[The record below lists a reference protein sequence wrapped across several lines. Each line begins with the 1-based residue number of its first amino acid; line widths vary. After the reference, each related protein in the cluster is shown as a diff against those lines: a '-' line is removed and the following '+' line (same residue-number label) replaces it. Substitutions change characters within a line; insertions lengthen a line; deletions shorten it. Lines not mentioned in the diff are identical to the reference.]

1 MPGIKTAISLEEELF
16 NKVKKLAKE
25 MNLSRSK
32 LFSLAVKDF
41 LQKQEN
47 KKILAQL
54 NSAYSDSQNEE
65 DAVSKGMHRKQ
76 REIVGRESW

>member
-1 MPGIKTAISLEEELF
+1 MPRIKTAISLEEELF
-16 NKVKKLAKE
+16 NKVKKLAKD

-32 LFSLAVKDF
+32 LFTLAVKDF

-54 NSAYSDSQNEE
+54 NSAYSDSQDEE
-65 DAVSKGMHRKQ
+65 DVSRYCQLFCVKFL
-76 REIVGRESW
+76 STSL

>member
-1 MPGIKTAISLEEELF
+1 MPRIKTAISLEEELF

-54 NSAYSDSQNEE
+54 NSAYSDSQDEE
-65 DAVSKGMHRKQ
+65 DAVSRYCQLFCVKFL
-76 REIVGRESW
+76 STSL